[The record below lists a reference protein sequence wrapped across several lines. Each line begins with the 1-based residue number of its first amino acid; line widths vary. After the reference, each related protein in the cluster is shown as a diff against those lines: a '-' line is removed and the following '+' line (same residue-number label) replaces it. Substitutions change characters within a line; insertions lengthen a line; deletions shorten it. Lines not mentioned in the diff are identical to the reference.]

1 MWFERRRRERPGIFR
16 RAAAGAWHVPAG
28 FMFLARTP
36 PLWPLAILPALL
48 AVVCVIGGLALG
60 AYAIPLLEKVLVP
73 GEGKIADRLGFLLT
87 LALWIGTLIAG
98 VVLGLAVALLLS
110 APILERVSR
119 QVEARVRGLAVQHS
133 RGLGWEML
141 QSFKGSMY
149 FVLSAPVVLLLSL
162 VPLVGPVVGTLW
174 GAHALAFQQTP
185 GPPLVWGV
193 QVASPANFAD
203 TLNLV
208 GTLDVQIVALA
219 NTALAAATG
228 GATGAVTQLANHVTT
243 VSTTGEDGKERIR
256 ELIWPSVESRRGSL
270 ARSGW
275 GISPT
280 TFPASLVMPAMSS
293 MEPLGLSQ

>member
-28 FMFLARTP
+28 SMFLARTP

-48 AVVCVIGGLALG
+48 AVVCVIGGLFLG

-174 GAHALAFQQTP
+174 GAHALAFQQTDVP
-185 GPPLVWGV
+185 LARRGRDFSARRAWHRRYRAESIGFGLAGLVTLLVPLAILVIGP
-193 QVASPANFAD
+193 
-203 TLNLV
+203 
-208 GTLDVQIVALA
+208 
-219 NTALAAATG
+219 ALAAG
-228 GATGAVTQLANHVTT
+228 GTL
-243 VSTTGEDGKERIR
+243 
-256 ELIWPSVESRRGSL
+256 
-270 ARSGW
+270 
-275 GISPT
+275 
-280 TFPASLVMPAMSS
+280 LVMEFEEGVPAPDPSGHAGS
-293 MEPLGLSQ
+293 AQDG